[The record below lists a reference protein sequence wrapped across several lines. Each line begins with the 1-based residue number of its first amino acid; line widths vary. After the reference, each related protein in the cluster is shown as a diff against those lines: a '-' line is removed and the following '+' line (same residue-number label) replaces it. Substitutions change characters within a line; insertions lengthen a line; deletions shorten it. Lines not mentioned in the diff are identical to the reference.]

1 MAVKEGCGRERGV
14 TVGRGGGVFMLDS
27 SPLPFKEVMMV
38 EEWIE
43 GIAAVSLLASTLL
56 PNDTS
61 ALARWGWVGGVG
73 WGGGVSWRWRKVSE
87 AAGGIFCTRRFRGA
101 LVGLR

>member
-1 MAVKEGCGRERGV
+1 MISAAVVFRAFLTLLQSGLVAVKEGCGRERGV

-61 ALARWGWVGGVG
+61 A
-73 WGGGVSWRWRKVSE
+73 
-87 AAGGIFCTRRFRGA
+87 
-101 LVGLR
+101 